1 MHTVNTQVR
10 RILTIDDN
18 DAIHSDFRKIL
29 MPDAGPSKLA
39 STKAALFGVKTAPA
53 TEKVRFELDSAMQ
66 GQEGLAKLQTAV
78 GEGRP
83 FSVAFVDMRMPP
95 GWDGLQTIQRLW
107 EADAD
112 LQVVICSAY
121 SDYSWEEI
129 SARLGLTDRLLIL
142 RKPFDPSEV
151 TQIATAL
158 SEKWVL
164 RRAAKLKMDE
174 LERMVEQRTKEL
186 THLALYDKL
195 TGLANRALFSDRLA
209 KVVQHA
215 KLEQGYKYA
224 VLFLDFDRFK
234 LINDSLGHEAGDALL
249 KNVAGRL
256 TAALQLAGAA
266 VGDAVAARLGGDE
279 FVILIENLAN
289 FEDAPSFADGLLRLL
304 SSPYTIAD
312 RPVNSTA
319 SIGITTSAFN
329 YERAEDVIRDA
340 DTAMY
345 RAKAAGKARCVMFEP
360 SMSTEIMQRMEMEN
374 ELRGAAE
381 RGEFVLHYQP
391 IVAVANGMLVGFE
404 ALVRWNHPTRGLI
417 APEDFI
423 PYCEESGLILPAG
436 LWIMARACGQLRAWQ
451 QKFPTFSGLTMSVN
465 ISAIQIAPAL
475 VGEIEEVIR
484 SSGIAPATLVLEI
497 TERVLIAD
505 LESASRIL
513 ERVRAM
519 GVRVHVDDFG
529 TGYSSLSSL
538 HQCSLD
544 GIKLDRR
551 FMKNVEQRQDYA
563 AVVKAVVNLAKNLG
577 LTIVAEG
584 VESAEHLALLRS
596 MDCSQ
601 AQGFYFG
608 QPCEA
613 AAAEAFIDR
622 QLVCPM
628 AA

>member
-584 VESAEHLALLRS
+584 VESVEHLGLLRS
-596 MDCSQ
+596 MDCSH
-601 AQGFYFG
+601 AQGFYFD
-608 QPCEA
+608 QPCES